1 MDENKLEFVP
11 ENEDSDD
18 QGEKKKLV
26 LGGKSFR
33 ERPIEEPTQERVV

>member
-1 MDENKLEFVP
+1 MKTNLNFFLK
-11 ENEDSDD
+11 NEDSDD